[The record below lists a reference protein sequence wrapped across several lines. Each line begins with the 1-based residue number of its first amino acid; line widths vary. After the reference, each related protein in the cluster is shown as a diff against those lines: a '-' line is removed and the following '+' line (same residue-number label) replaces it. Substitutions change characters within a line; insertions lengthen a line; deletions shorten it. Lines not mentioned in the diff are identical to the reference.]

1 MISLPD
7 QISGGAGKGK
17 TLEEQEGKIGNF
29 QQNGGEELGT
39 FAEEGGPEEC
49 EIRGEE
55 LGNFAGR
62 KDEEQES
69 LKERARIGCFNK
81 RARIGCFRKRRRGGT

>member
-29 QQNGGEELGT
+29 QQNGEEELGT
-39 FAEEGGPEEC
+39 FGEEGEDRRSMKIEGRN
-49 EIRGEE
+49 RGT
-55 LGNFAGR
+55 L
-62 KDEEQES
+62 QE
-69 LKERARIGCFNK
+69 G
-81 RARIGCFRKRRRGGT
+81 KRRNRNF